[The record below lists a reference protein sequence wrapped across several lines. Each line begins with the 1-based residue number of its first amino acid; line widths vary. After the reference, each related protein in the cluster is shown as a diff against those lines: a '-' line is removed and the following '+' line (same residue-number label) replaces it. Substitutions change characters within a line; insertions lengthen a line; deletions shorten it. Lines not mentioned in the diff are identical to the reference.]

1 MTESK
6 HFEKIAWTIVA
17 LTLIL
22 TILFMNGATLGIKV
36 RPHTMGYEDRLFD
49 QSKVHTIDIEMDDWD
64 DFIAN
69 ATTKEYYAAN
79 LVIDGETYNNV
90 AIRGKGNNSMTTV
103 AAMDSDR
110 YSFKIEFDQ
119 YDSAKTYHGL
129 DKLSLNNLIQDS
141 TMMKDYLTY
150 TMMQQFGVNAP
161 LCSYVYITVN
171 GEDWGLY
178 LAVEGV
184 EDAFLERNY
193 GTDYGELYKP
203 DSMNLGGG
211 GPGGD
216 GGFDKAA
223 QVDAANDNTNADTE
237 QAAANAE
244 TEATEQATQAA
255 NATAENTAPPAL
267 PDGAAAAQGE
277 AAENGGPPALPDGE
291 NMQGGPGGSS
301 MGADDVKLQY
311 IDDDPDSYCN
321 IWNNAKTDCSDA
333 DQTRLI
339 ESLKKLSNNEDIESV
354 VDVDQVM
361 RYFVVHNFVCN
372 GDSYTGTMVHNY
384 YLHEQDGQLAM
395 IPWDYNLAFGTF
407 DGGDATTIINTPIDS
422 PVTAGAEDR
431 PMLNWIY
438 ENESY
443 TNAYHALFSKFLSE
457 VDMQSMIDDTYS
469 LIKDYV
475 AKDPTAFYSVDEFE
489 TGVDALRSFCSLR
502 SESVTTQLET
512 GETTENTKAVDAS
525 DLTLSD
531 MGSMNDG
538 NAGFGGGGPA
548 QPGAANQAN
557 GEVQS
562 TPNAQTRAQ
571 AMATPTKLSQQVD
584 DAVASDGT
592 ANDTTAPTNGEPPA
606 MSAADGALTPAD
618 GNTPPNASDTSPNN
632 GTAPSSGLNST
643 TWIALAC
650 TIVVL
655 ILGLFIAK
663 RYRA

>member
-171 GEDWGLY
+171 GGDWGLY

-223 QVDAANDNTNADTE
+223 QVDAANENTNADTKK
-237 QAAANAE
+237 ATVNAE
-244 TEATEQATQAA
+244 KEATEQATQTADDGASLSQAA
-255 NATAENTAPPAL
+255 NATAENNAPLAL
-267 PDGAAAAQGE
+267 PDGAAGAQGE
-277 AAENGGPPALPDGE
+277 VAENGGPPALPDGE
-291 NMQGGPGGSS
+291 NMQDGLGGSG

-311 IDDDPDSYCN
+311 IDDDPDSYSN
-321 IWNNAKTDCSDA
+321 IWNNAKTDCSMLTKQD
-333 DQTRLI
+333 
-339 ESLKKLSNNEDIESV
+339 SSN
-354 VDVDQVM
+354 
-361 RYFVVHNFVCN
+361 R
-372 GDSYTGTMVHNY
+372 
-384 YLHEQDGQLAM
+384 
-395 IPWDYNLAFGTF
+395 
-407 DGGDATTIINTPIDS
+407 
-422 PVTAGAEDR
+422 
-431 PMLNWIY
+431 
-438 ENESY
+438 
-443 TNAYHALFSKFLSE
+443 
-457 VDMQSMIDDTYS
+457 
-469 LIKDYV
+469 
-475 AKDPTAFYSVDEFE
+475 
-489 TGVDALRSFCSLR
+489 
-502 SESVTTQLET
+502 
-512 GETTENTKAVDAS
+512 
-525 DLTLSD
+525 
-531 MGSMNDG
+531 
-538 NAGFGGGGPA
+538 
-548 QPGAANQAN
+548 
-557 GEVQS
+557 
-562 TPNAQTRAQ
+562 
-571 AMATPTKLSQQVD
+571 
-584 DAVASDGT
+584 
-592 ANDTTAPTNGEPPA
+592 
-606 MSAADGALTPAD
+606 
-618 GNTPPNASDTSPNN
+618 
-632 GTAPSSGLNST
+632 
-643 TWIALAC
+643 
-650 TIVVL
+650 
-655 ILGLFIAK
+655 
-663 RYRA
+663 